1 MEAVGAA
8 SAIVGVAVPVFQCAK
23 ALRDRVK
30 LVRYPLH
37 PLCTLRELIVI
48 LYPCSQVASEKVE
61 LLEAL
66 TEYEKDIDL
75 LESLYNGNKELL
87 VQHNL
92 DTDLKELAEYAWYS
106 FSFATRSDD
115 AQNHTRTRR
124 LAELDQSKSG

>member
-1 MEAVGAA
+1 MEVVSAA
-8 SAIVGVAVPVFQCAK
+8 SAIVGLAVPIFQCAK

-30 LVRYPLH
+30 LVRYPAH
-37 PLCTLRELIVI
+37 PLCTLREFIIVF
-48 LYPCSQVASEKVE
+48 YPCSQVASEKVE

-87 VQHNL
+87 VQNNL
-92 DTDLKELAEYAWYS
+92 DTDLKELAEYVCYS
-106 FSFATRSDD
+106 SSFATGSDD

-124 LAELDQSKSG
+124 LAELEQSKPG